1 MNRPNRRPSGFV
13 SRLGAGGLGLLGRMI
28 GRPQLGWPGL
38 EKWLL
43 MGILVLQVPMWFGAG
58 GWPSV
63 WKLEAQVQEKK
74 REIAAQRFQIEEL
87 EAEVRDLQTGLQSAE
102 ERARYEMGLM
112 RPGERFVQ
120 IVRTP

>member
-28 GRPQLGWPGL
+28 GRPQLGWLGL

-43 MGILVLQVPMWFGAG
+43 VGILVLQVPMWFGAG

-63 WKLEAQVQEKK
+63 WKLEAQVEEKK
-74 REIAAQRFQIEEL
+74 LEIAAQRFQIEEL
-87 EAEVRDLQTGLQSAE
+87 EAEVKDLQTGLQSAE

>member
-13 SRLGAGGLGLLGRMI
+13 SRLGVGGLGLLGRMI
-28 GRPQLGWPGL
+28 GRPQLAWPGL
-38 EKWLL
+38 QKWLL
-43 MGILVLQVPMWFGAG
+43 AGIVVLQVPMWFGAG

-63 WKLEAQVQEKK
+63 WKLEAQVEEKK
-74 REIAAQRFQIEEL
+74 LEIAAQRLQIEEL
-87 EAEVRDLQTGLQSAE
+87 EAEVKDLQSGLQSAE

>member
-1 MNRPNRRPSGFV
+1 LNRPNRRPSGFV

-28 GRPQLGWPGL
+28 GRPQLGWLGL

-43 MGILVLQVPMWFGAG
+43 VGILVLQVPMWFGAG

-63 WKLEAQVQEKK
+63 WKLEAQVEEKK
-74 REIAAQRFQIEEL
+74 LEIAAQRFQIEEL
-87 EAEVRDLQTGLQSAE
+87 EAEVKDLQTGLQSAE

>member
-1 MNRPNRRPSGFV
+1 
-13 SRLGAGGLGLLGRMI
+13 MI
-28 GRPQLGWPGL
+28 GRPQWGWPGL

-43 MGILVLQVPMWFGAG
+43 LGILVLQVPMWFGAG

-63 WKLEAQVQEKK
+63 WKLEAQVEAKK
-74 REIAAQRFQIEEL
+74 LEIAAQHSQIEEL
-87 EAEVRDLQTGLQSAE
+87 EAEVLDLRTGLESAE

>member
-43 MGILVLQVPMWFGAG
+43 VGILVLQVPMWFGAG

-63 WKLEAQVQEKK
+63 WKLEAQVEEKK
-74 REIAAQRFQIEEL
+74 LEIAAQRFQIEEL